1 MSHKKLV
8 ALIIIIFILL
18 ACGYVLIFA
27 EDTDKLS
34 VLDTILIPLIGLAT
48 LLYGIRSATGVL
60 IKRKEMEIQNNG
72 NKNK

>member
-18 ACGYVLIFA
+18 ACGYVLIFT
-27 EDTDKLS
+27 TDKLN